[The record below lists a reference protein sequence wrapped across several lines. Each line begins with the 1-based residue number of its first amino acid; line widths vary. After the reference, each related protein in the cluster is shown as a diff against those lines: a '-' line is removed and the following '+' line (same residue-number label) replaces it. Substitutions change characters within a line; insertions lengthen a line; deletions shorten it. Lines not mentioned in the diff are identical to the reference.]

1 MEVIDR
7 TLGDMCTEKEFL
19 EVILMLYSGGVPQQL
34 LPAVKRDANLENA
47 VEVDAENF
55 QLLLDINKEKFA

>member
-1 MEVIDR
+1 
-7 TLGDMCTEKEFL
+7 MCTEKEFL